1 MSTTSKAK
9 KKPIIIGIAGGTG
22 AGKTTFAKS
31 IYAACGGIGWGE
43 GTQQTEENHNEE
55 SSSNNSNI
63 THFSHDDY
71 YKDLSHLSLEE
82 RAKVNFDHPSSLD
95 TDLLIQ
101 HLQQLLEGKTVIVP
115 RYDYKRHCRY
125 QEGEV
130 DDDGRSSGRVV
141 ESKNVI
147 LVEGILIL
155 SVKELT
161 DLMDLKV
168 YVDAP
173 RDIRLMRRIQ
183 RDTIERGRSLSDI
196 LTQYSATVRPMHD
209 EFVEPSKHN
218 ADLIVHG
225 HDEDESVSRKRMEL
239 AKRVICN
246 HLKMESVL

>member
-1 MSTTSKAK
+1 MTTIADTK

-31 IYAACGGIGWGE
+31 IYNACGGVEWIAQKEDDGNKE
-43 GTQQTEENHNEE
+43 C
-55 SSSNNSNI
+55 NI
-63 THFSHDDY
+63 THLSHDDY
-71 YKDLSHLSLEE
+71 YKDLTHLPLED

-101 HLQQLLEGKTVIVP
+101 HLLQLLEGKTVVVP
-115 RYDYKRHCRY
+115 RYNYKRHCRF
-125 QEGEV
+125 QEGEM
-130 DDDGRSSGRVV
+130 DDQGRSSGRVV
-141 ESKNVI
+141 ESKSVI

-155 SVKELT
+155 SVKELV

-183 RDTIERGRSLSDI
+183 RDSVERGRTLPDI
-196 LTQYSATVRPMHD
+196 IAQYSATVRPMH
-209 EFVEPSKHN
+209 EMFVEPSKNN

-225 HDEDESVSRKRMEL
+225 YDEDETVSRKRMDL
-239 AKRVICN
+239 AMRVICN
-246 HLKMESVL
+246 HLKMEAVL